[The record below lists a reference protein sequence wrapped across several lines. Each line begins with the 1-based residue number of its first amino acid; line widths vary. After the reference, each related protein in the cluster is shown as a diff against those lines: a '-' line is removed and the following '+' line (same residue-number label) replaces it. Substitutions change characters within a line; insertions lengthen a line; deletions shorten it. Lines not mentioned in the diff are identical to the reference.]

1 MDIARDSELPADLS
15 PLAWVQEELR
25 RSLEAVHKTLR
36 RLLRDGENRQ
46 TAAAGLGVEGQ
57 AAASV
62 NASAQTAL
70 QAAAAQLHQVAGVL
84 GLVGLPAGSLVLR
97 AAEQAVA
104 TLAEAPAKIDLAR
117 VETIER
123 ADFALL
129 SLIARMLAGGSTA
142 SPLPSQTASPVSTL
156 SLFPAYR
163 DLQAMNG
170 AERIHPADLW
180 QFEWSWR
187 HLPPDARVQALP
199 AATVRPAFEA
209 ALLKHMRAPSAEHAR
224 SLSELSAG
232 LAMGLDAPRSKTLWQ
247 LAAAMFEAQAL
258 GLLEVDALVKRLGS
272 RLLSQMRA
280 VAQGDA
286 GVNERLAQ
294 DLLFFCAQS
303 STLALAQSAPR
314 LQAALASYGLL
325 DVAAGDYEDQTLGH
339 IDPAW
344 VTQARRRVVSAKDSW
359 GSAAEGDSQ
368 RANALNEQFVALA
381 ESLQKL
387 FPSGEVLA
395 ESLQRAVVATLR
407 SEAPPPPALAME
419 VATSLL
425 YVEAALDDAAF
436 DQPEQAERVRRLAGR
451 IESVARG
458 GEPEPLEAW
467 MEDLYRRVSD
477 RQTLGSVVQ
486 ELRVN
491 LSEIERQADE
501 YFRDP
506 SQRERLIPVPGQLQA
521 MRGVLTVL
529 GLDQASLACLR
540 MRDEVDELAN
550 TEVDVERGGP
560 RELFDRLANNLGALG
575 FLIDML
581 SVQPQLAKRMFV
593 FDEASGRLNPVMG
606 RRSGANQ
613 VPPLSP
619 PPLLPAHDVVELGAA
634 AAAAVVPV
642 PAVPSVPAP
651 VAAAAPVQADL
662 PVLDFA
668 LELPPEQ
675 PVSRAPEPTLPA
687 LAVVQELPAPAA
699 AAASAVPHDPEMQE
713 IFLEEATEVLANAR
727 AALATLQE
735 APSEREALTVLR
747 RAFHTLK
754 GSARMVGMD
763 AFGEGAW
770 ACEQLYNARLAE
782 AVPTGDAAL
791 LSFTNEAL
799 DYLGAWCAQI
809 AAQQPVS
816 HLSEHLRH
824 AADALRLGA
833 AASPAVQVPATE
845 WPATSVEI
853 APLDLAPAALE
864 SLELLDLRELP
875 ELQELEDLEHAETL
889 LPDLA
894 QVSGE
899 SAAPAEPADLDQE
912 IAAEELPFE
921 LHLPSEALEQA
932 APVFELPEFELRLDL
947 GEEIEQQLFVASTPL
962 PLVPVEPVADAHI
975 DAATEAEAE
984 AEAEAEGTAE
994 PIIAR
999 TPVRAAF
1006 EPVLVK
1012 GGRAVDEPPPET
1024 QVEPELLSEAGLL
1037 DESLDEQFK
1046 MIGNLPVK
1054 LELFN
1059 IFLNEA
1065 DELSRRL
1072 ATSLAEWALELNRP
1086 VPANCEALAHALSGS
1101 AAAVKF
1107 DDLATLTRAMEHA
1120 LGRAGRAS
1128 RYSEAEA
1135 QLFVGAAD
1143 QVRQLL
1149 HQFAAGFLKTFD
1161 PDTLAQLRAYE
1172 PNLEPN
1178 SRFGELSDLEDDG
1191 KHWRDSRPGAASA
1204 ALETVETL
1212 EALEFGTALTPSADA
1227 DEVEPGLPDEID
1239 PVLLPIFEEEAR
1251 DLLRDLHAALREW
1264 VAKPSDLRCASA
1276 CMRALHT
1283 LKGGA
1288 RLTGAMRLGE
1298 QAHALESALERAVAN
1313 GLPLPA
1319 DLLGL
1324 QAGADALEVSF
1335 EQLGVAAPAPASL
1348 AVVPPV
1354 VEALAEPIVE
1364 PLVEPS
1370 AAPSTEPSV
1379 EAEAAPVS
1387 EAVAESLAELAA
1399 EAVAPALLVE
1409 APASSPASPTQPVA
1423 GGPQI
1428 DWSRFTAS
1436 PQDEG
1441 TEAAATGLQAL
1452 VRVRGSLLERMAA
1465 QAGEVSI
1472 RRARLESEL
1481 AQMKGSLL
1489 DLDDNL
1495 GRLRSQ
1501 LRELELQ
1508 AESQLGGQQELR
1520 QAKAGSADF
1529 DPLEFDRYTRFQ
1541 ELTRMMAES
1550 VGDVATVQRALQRN
1564 VQLGEDELAAQS
1576 RLTRELQDDLLRTR
1590 MVEFESLA
1598 ERLHRVVRQAA
1609 RDAGRQA
1616 RLEIVGAQTELDR
1629 SVLERMAGAFEHL
1642 LRNSVSHGIEPAE
1655 ARIAMGKDPIGTL
1668 RLTVSQEGNE
1678 VLLNFSDDGAG
1689 LNLERIR
1696 ARGLHLG
1703 LLQEGKAGVLDEA
1716 ALMQLIFTPGF
1727 STAAQVTELSGRG
1740 VGMDVVRAE
1749 VSTLGGSI
1757 ETSSVSGQGTAF
1769 KLRLPLTT
1777 ALTQVVLLR
1786 CGEQVVAV
1794 PAGLMDSL
1802 QRVPTEQVEAAYASG
1817 TLQFG
1822 GEALPFYWLGGLL
1835 GLAGRGHGHGKNMSV
1850 VLVRSAQQRIA
1861 LHIDEVLGNQEVV
1874 VKNLG
1879 PQLSRVPGLAGISLL
1894 ASGEVALIYNPVALS
1909 TWYGVAAQQRL
1920 ALLRQQLEPGAEV
1933 DQAIPVEAE
1942 HVLAP
1947 LVLVVDDSLT
1957 VRRVTQRL
1965 LEREGYR
1972 VQLAKD
1978 GLDAMECLAAEELP
1992 AMVLSDIEMPRMDG
2006 FDLVR
2011 NMRADPRLAGLPV
2024 VMITSRIAQ
2033 KHRDYAEQLG
2043 VNHYLGKPYDEEL
2056 LLSLIAGYTS
2066 SQFAAEHVPPQSI

>member
-1 MDIARDSELPADLS
+1 MDIAHDSELPADLS

-25 RSLEAVHKTLR
+25 RSLETVHKTLH
-36 RLLRDGENRQ
+36 RLLREADNRQ
-46 TAAAGLGVEGQ
+46 SVAAGLGGDGLGSAPVNVSAQ
-57 AAASV
+57 AAA
-62 NASAQTAL
+62 

-84 GLVGLPAGSLVLR
+84 SLVGLPAGALVLR
-97 AAEQAVA
+97 AAEQAVLA
-104 TLAEAPAKIDLAR
+104 LAEHPASIDSAR
-117 VETIER
+117 VETITR
-123 ADFALL
+123 ANFALL
-129 SLIARMLAGGSTA
+129 SLIARMLAGGST
-142 SPLPSQTASPVSTL
+142 PSSAGKPISTL

-163 DLQAMNG
+163 DLQTMNG

-180 QFEWSWR
+180 QFDWSWR
-187 HLPPDARVQALP
+187 ALPADARAQALP

-232 LAMGLDAPRSKTLWQ
+232 LAAGLDAPHAKTLWQ

-258 GLLEVDALVKRLGS
+258 GLLEVDGLVKRLGS
-272 RLLSQMRA
+272 RLLAQMRA

-294 DLLFFCAQS
+294 DLLFFCAQRS
-303 STLALAQSAPR
+303 ALAPTKPTKPAPR

-325 DVAAGDYEDQTLGH
+325 DVAAGDYEDETLGR

-359 GSAAEGDSQ
+359 GSAAEGEAH
-368 RANALNEQFVALA
+368 RASALNEQFVALA
-381 ESLQKL
+381 DSLQKL
-387 FPSGEVLA
+387 FPSGEILA

-407 SEAPPPPALAME
+407 SEAAPPPALAME

-436 DQPEQAERVRRLAGR
+436 DQPEQAARVRRLAGR

-581 SVQPQLAKRMFV
+581 SVQPQLAKRMFS

-606 RRSGANQ
+606 RRSGATQ
-613 VPPLSP
+613 VPPLNP
-619 PPLLPAHDVVELGAA
+619 PPVLPTQDVVEPQA
-634 AAAAVVPV
+634 
-642 PAVPSVPAP
+642 
-651 VAAAAPVQADL
+651 VAAAPARPLPADL
-662 PVLDFA
+662 PVLDFS
-668 LELPPEQ
+668 LELPLEL
-675 PVSRAPEPTLPA
+675 PVSKAPEPAPM
-687 LAVVQELPAPAA
+687 AVMAPAA
-699 AAASAVPHDPEMQE
+699 AALDPEMQE
-713 IFLEEATEVLANAR
+713 IFLEEAAEVIGNAR
-727 AALATLQE
+727 AALQTLQDMPGDQE
-735 APSEREALTVLR
+735 SLTVLR

-770 ACEQLYNARLAE
+770 ACEQLYNARLGE
-782 AVPTGDAAL
+782 AVPSGDAAL
-791 LSFTNEAL
+791 LSFTDEAL
-799 DYLGAWCAQI
+799 VYLEAWCAEI
-809 AAQQPVS
+809 AAQQPIS
-816 HLSEHLRH
+816 HQPEPLRS
-824 AADALRLGA
+824 AADALRLGPVA
-833 AASPAVQVPATE
+833 APVELPPAE
-845 WPATSVEI
+845 WPVTSI
-853 APLDLAPAALE
+853 DAAPLDLVPV
-864 SLELLDLRELP
+864 LDE
-875 ELQELEDLEHAETL
+875 QAVAE
-889 LPDLA
+889 
-894 QVSGE
+894 
-899 SAAPAEPADLDQE
+899 
-912 IAAEELPFE
+912 ILPFE
-921 LHLPSEALEQA
+921 FDLAAEPS
-932 APVFELPEFELRLDL
+932 APTEPSKSVFELPEFELRLDL
-947 GEEIEQQLFVASTPL
+947 GEEAVAEPFMGTAPAPAL
-962 PLVPVEPVADAHI
+962 PLLPLDAVLDAVPDAVL
-975 DAATEAEAE
+975 EAPS
-984 AEAEAEGTAE
+984 E

-999 TPVRAAF
+999 TPLRSNF

-1012 GGRAVDEPPPET
+1012 GGAPSVVPE
-1024 QVEPELLSEAGLL
+1024 QSVPELTVL

-1046 MIGNLPVK
+1046 MIGSLPVK

-1086 VPANCEALAHALSGS
+1086 VPANCEALAHALAGS

-1107 DDLATLTRAMEHA
+1107 DDLASLTRAMEQA
-1120 LGRAGRAS
+1120 LGRAARAS

-1161 PDTLAQLRAYE
+1161 PLTLAALRAYE

-1191 KHWRDSRPGAASA
+1191 LHWRDSRPA
-1204 ALETVETL
+1204 ALPEVPEPI
-1212 EALEFGTALTPSADA
+1212 APLEFGTALTPSADA

-1313 GLPLPA
+1313 GLPLAA
-1319 DLLGL
+1319 DLLAL
-1324 QAGADALEVSF
+1324 QNGADALEASF
-1335 EQLGVAAPAPASL
+1335 EQLGAPPPVAVLVPAPAP
-1348 AVVPPV
+1348 VVVADIVVEPVAEPV
-1354 VEALAEPIVE
+1354 VEV
-1364 PLVEPS
+1364 V
-1370 AAPSTEPSV
+1370 
-1379 EAEAAPVS
+1379 
-1387 EAVAESLAELAA
+1387 
-1399 EAVAPALLVE
+1399 AVAP
-1409 APASSPASPTQPVA
+1409 PAEPPAESRQPIA
-1423 GGPQI
+1423 RGPQI
-1428 DWSRFTAS
+1428 DWSRFTES
-1436 PQDEG
+1436 PQDESH
-1441 TEAAATGLQAL
+1441 EVAATGLQAM

-1495 GRLRSQ
+1495 GRLRAQ

-1508 AESQLGGQQELR
+1508 AESQMGGQQELR

-1655 ARIAMGKDPIGTL
+1655 TRVAQGKDPVGTL

-1696 ARGLHLG
+1696 ARGQHLG
-1703 LLQEGKAGVLDEA
+1703 LLQEGKAGAIDEA

-1757 ETSSVSGQGTAF
+1757 ETSSVAGLGTAF
-1769 KLRLPLTT
+1769 TLRLPLTT

-1786 CGEQVVAV
+1786 CGEQTVAV

-1802 QRVPTEQVEAAYASG
+1802 QRVPAEQVEAAYASG

-1835 GLAGRGHGHGKNMSV
+1835 GLAGRGHGHGKHMSV

-1920 ALLRQQLEPGAEV
+1920 ELLRQGGHGVQTLPAEPE
-1933 DQAIPVEAE
+1933 P
-1942 HVLAP
+1942 VLAP

-2011 NMRADPRLAGLPV
+2011 NMRADARLAGLPV

-2066 SQFAAEHVPPQSI
+2066 TQFAAEQAPPQSS